1 MQKRRILTKGK
12 KAIVIAAI
20 FLTLSG
26 TGWFCIEKQGNFHVV
41 SEGKVYRSGQVRQ
54 GKLVQYIQDYKIKS
68 VLNLRGRNENSEWW
82 KKEVSACVLL
92 GVKYYDLSLSS
103 KKEPTSE
110 QFQNLLEILKKA
122 PKPLL
127 VHCEGGANR
136 TGLASAIYLYY
147 FEGYPKETAQRQLS
161 FIYGHIPLLQPE
173 VRAMDD
179 AFTKFCRE
187 YEKNHQTTQSE
198 N

>member
-1 MQKRRILTKGK
+1 MKNKRILTKGK
-12 KAIVIAAI
+12 KAIIIAVV
-20 FLTLSG
+20 FLALAG
-26 TGWFCIEKQGNFHVV
+26 TGWFCIEQQGNFHVV
-41 SEGKVYRSGQVRQ
+41 SPNKVYRSGQVRQ
-54 GKLVQYIQDYKIKS
+54 GKLIQYIQDYKIKS

-92 GVKYYDLSLSS
+92 DVKYYDLSLSS
-103 KKEPTSE
+103 KREPTSE
-110 QFQNLLEILKKA
+110 QFRDLLEILEKS

-147 FEGYPKETAQRQLS
+147 FEGYPKKTARRQLS

-179 AFTKFCRE
+179 AFTKFCIQNKKE
-187 YEKNHQTTQSE
+187 QKE
-198 N
+198 